1 MSRPS
6 TGPDAPPLP
15 AWSPPRPRGG
25 VGREIGA
32 SENGYPVA
40 VVVVVVSL
48 VIFLVPVPEV
58 DIDHR
63 LW

>member
-1 MSRPS
+1 MSPPR

-15 AWSPPRPRGG
+15 MRSSPRPRGG
-25 VGREIGA
+25 VGREVGA
-32 SENGYPVA
+32 YDYGYPVA